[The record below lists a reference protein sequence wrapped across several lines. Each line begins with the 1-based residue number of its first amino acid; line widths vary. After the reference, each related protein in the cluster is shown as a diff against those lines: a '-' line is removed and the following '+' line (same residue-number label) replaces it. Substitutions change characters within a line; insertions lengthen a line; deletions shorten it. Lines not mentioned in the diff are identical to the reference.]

1 MIDETCVK
9 IVTYDNE
16 LPYLYYRFEVF
27 WIVEKISQKPFASGY
42 IVQEVEIINTTGIA
56 HFDDYVHYYEAWLV
70 KDGKCINEDS
80 SPDDIFA
87 CGFEDIKEH
96 LLKQSL
102 GKTGKIEYRT
112 KIYWIDKSDKNYE
125 TIENWKEGTVKQA
138 GLLKSEYYDSC
149 NDFSPIAPICERP
162 LFVHKVNFA
171 ETNVIKQALIE
182 LFKSR
187 VDEKDEFLQYDL
199 EDLLYQ
205 TPYAELT
212 REICVE
218 NKLPYDDI

>member
-138 GLLKSEYYDSC
+138 GLLKSEYSYFTGESSYP
-149 NDFSPIAPICERP
+149 FAKAHRMSPILPSCECKIFSSV
-162 LFVHKVNFA
+162 LAKF
-171 ETNVIKQALIE
+171 
-182 LFKSR
+182 S
-187 VDEKDEFLQYDL
+187 
-199 EDLLYQ
+199 
-205 TPYAELT
+205 
-212 REICVE
+212 
-218 NKLPYDDI
+218 